1 MAANVLDVMAK
12 AWTVATNFLRFCR
25 ADSVNGMAFAGG
37 VSGVA
42 CGAGVGRMLTG
53 SGFFWVGQ

>member
-1 MAANVLDVMAK
+1 
-12 AWTVATNFLRFCR
+12 
-25 ADSVNGMAFAGG
+25 MAFARG

-53 SGFFWVGQ
+53 SGLFLGWAVHLDPNLWGLGEG